1 MGGRN
6 TVTETRHYHLLRDFG
21 VRKSTLVRNFMDND
35 RGSDCDPVMRLLV
48 ERRQTYTLAEIEK
61 LFGFLMTA
69 HHECVLEHP
78 EDYTPLEV
86 YTAKQVEARY
96 DAAMAKLTEL
106 KTQGFDTLVR
116 EVSGFTSFQDL
127 LDAKGGYE
135 PTMHV
140 TEDPRLSALADAY
153 DTAQAERGDDRRAYR
168 K

>member
-1 MGGRN
+1 MN
-6 TVTETRHYHLLRDFG
+6 ETRHYHLLRDFG

-35 RGSDCDPVMRLLV
+35 RGDDCDPVMRLLV

-69 HHECVLEHP
+69 HHECILENP
-78 EDYTPLEV
+78 DDYTPLEV
-86 YTAKQVEARY
+86 HTAKQVEARY
-96 DAAMAKLTEL
+96 DAAMTTLARL
-106 KTQGFDTLVR
+106 KTAPLDELVR
-116 EVSGFTSFQDL
+116 EVSGFASFQDL

-135 PTMHV
+135 PTMRIS
-140 TEDPRLSALADAY
+140 ENPRLAELADAY